1 MAENIAKILI
11 AINGHDNYR
20 VINNKIAAEGNK
32 VRRNE
37 KKNHQIT
44 ECP

>member
-20 VINNKIAAEGNK
+20 VNNKIAAEGNK